1 MLMLYKLLYMLLSNY
16 IKIIGGTFILE
27 YQSENELEEDVCIVL
42 ITAYY
47 VN

>member
-16 IKIIGGTFILE
+16 IKIIGGTIILE
-27 YQSENELEEDVCIVL
+27 YQNENELEENVCLVL
-42 ITAYY
+42 ITTYY